1 MVTLQSSLLLCKRCM
16 GSKENVAN
24 FEKGQI
30 IKGLSFGDISE
41 LKSADDERVLRFII
55 IF

>member
-1 MVTLQSSLLLCKRCM
+1 MVTLQTSLLLCKRCM
-16 GSKENVAN
+16 DSKENVGN

-30 IKGLSFGDISE
+30 IEGLSFGDISE
-41 LKSADDERVLRFII
+41 LKSADDERVLRLIM